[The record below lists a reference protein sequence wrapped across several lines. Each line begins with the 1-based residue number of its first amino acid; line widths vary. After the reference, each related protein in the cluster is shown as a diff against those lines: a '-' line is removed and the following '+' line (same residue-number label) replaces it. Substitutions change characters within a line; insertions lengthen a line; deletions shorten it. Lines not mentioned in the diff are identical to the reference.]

1 MHAVTRRHHL
11 AAAVAL
17 ALALALAGAACSK
30 QGGAS
35 PAAYKDQMAD
45 TSAPAAD
52 AAASAEAAPASPA
65 RGASAGDAF
74 EGLANHNGSQLAYEH
89 DVRVKI
95 AADQIADNLGKVR
108 DACNAQTFGAC
119 DVLGEQLAAGDIP
132 SGELRLRAA
141 PAAISG
147 LVKTAADGG
156 SIAQRST
163 QAEDLAAAVR
173 DNGMR
178 RKRLEL
184 QHAKLSEILAR
195 GNGKV
200 EDLVDLTER
209 LAAIEAELAQAD
221 QEAAQQQRRI
231 ATNLLS
237 LHFEAENVSVAT
249 VASTKLGEA
258 FRSLTST
265 WDEVLAMMVRV
276 LLGAFLPFA
285 VVFGAIGWLLVKLL
299 RRARRPAAET
309 TPAPVATAQAAT

>member
-1 MHAVTRRHHL
+1 MHAVTRRHTL

-17 ALALALAGAACSK
+17 ALALAGAACSRHDD
-30 QGGAS
+30 AS
-35 PAAYKDQMAD
+35 PAANKEQAMDA
-45 TSAPAAD
+45 AAFAAD
-52 AAASAEAAPASPA
+52 SAASAEAAPAAPPPPPEVLHRTPSG
-65 RGASAGDAF
+65 GADAF

-95 AADQIADNLGKVR
+95 AADQIAGNLGKVR
-108 DACNAQTFGAC
+108 DACNAQTFGPC
-119 DVLGEQLAAGDIP
+119 DVLGEQLLSGDIP

-147 LVKTAADGG
+147 LVKTAANGG

-173 DNGMR
+173 DNGLR

-209 LAAIEAELAQAD
+209 LSAIEAELAQAD
-221 QEAAQQQRRI
+221 QESAQQQRRI

-237 LHFEAENVSVAT
+237 LHFEAENVAVAT
-249 VASTKLGEA
+249 AASTKIGDA
-258 FRSLTST
+258 FRGLAST
-265 WDEVLAMMVRV
+265 WDQVFATLVNV

-299 RRARRPAAET
+299 RRVRAAKPAPAPAAT
-309 TPAPVATAQAAT
+309 